1 MLREMGV
8 RLWGPAA
15 EEPVAELRPAAEA
28 PPGSDATQPGRSA
41 EAVRAGAET
50 MPGGA
55 KAQDRATADEA
66 AQQRPARRGNAEP
79 APAEGWADTAVRR
92 SGTSGRPASSVSP
105 PGVEPQPA
113 TRPSRPA
120 TAVPPG
126 SPVPASSAATG
137 LDVHSILTPGADER
151 ADAIARMDWAQL
163 QQAVAGCRA
172 CGLCDSRR
180 QTVFGTGHPQA
191 HWMIVGEAPGEQE
204 DLQGEPFVGAAGQLL
219 DRMLAALAL
228 TRADDGSR
236 PPSQCVFI
244 ANTLKCRPPRNRNPS
259 PEEMQRCEPFLR
271 RQLELVRPRLILAM
285 GRFAVQALLRTDAPI
300 GRLRGRVHHVEG
312 VPLVV
317 TYHPAYLLRNLPDK
331 ARAWEDLCLAAS
343 VAEQPSER

>member
-1 MLREMGV
+1 MRWTERQQRMLREMGV
-8 RLWGPAA
+8 RLWGPGEA
-15 EEPVAELRPAAEA
+15 EPSQRPPVSDEVPRDSEEALAGRPVAVSRVARARADAAEA
-28 PPGSDATQPGRSA
+28 GAGAREHAAAAAGLDTRSA
-41 EAVRAGAET
+41 A
-50 MPGGA
+50 
-55 KAQDRATADEA
+55 
-66 AQQRPARRGNAEP
+66 
-79 APAEGWADTAVRR
+79 
-92 SGTSGRPASSVSP
+92 
-105 PGVEPQPA
+105 
-113 TRPSRPA
+113 
-120 TAVPPG
+120 
-126 SPVPASSAATG
+126 
-137 LDVHSILTPGADER
+137 TPGADDR
-151 ADAIARMDWAQL
+151 AEAIARMDWGQL
-163 QQAVAGCRA
+163 RQAVAGCRA
-172 CGLCDSRR
+172 CGLCESRR
-180 QTVFGTGHPQA
+180 QTVFGTGHPQS

-219 DRMLAALAL
+219 DRMLAALSL

-236 PPSQCVFI
+236 PASQCVFI
-244 ANTLKCRPPRNRNPS
+244 ANTLKCRPPRNRNPA

-300 GRLRGRVHHVEG
+300 GRLRGRVHRYEG